1 MRDDDL
7 DLSLNPHR
15 AEELAA
21 AAQETVDRLRRRG
34 ISVSV
39 REKPEDLV
47 DLLTAVER
55 FEDRVVARG
64 GDLMVDDLRSSEP
77 DDPQFVIP
85 QREAG
90 EALRDYISRI
100 ESKRLDLGS

>member
-21 AAQETVDRLRRRG
+21 ATQETVDRLRRRG
-34 ISVSV
+34 ISVSA

-55 FEDRVVARG
+55 FEDRVEARG

-90 EALRDYISRI
+90 ETLQNYIARI
-100 ESKRLDLGS
+100 ESRRRALSP